1 MSKAVLMSIKPQYC
15 EKIFNG
21 EKTIE
26 VRKRVPKLKPPFK
39 VYVYC
44 TKDDKNFLWQH
55 PAYFYLDERGHNLG
69 DFPLNG
75 KVIGEFECREISPLC
90 IEVSDPAQL
99 KPLPFPGTGLTD
111 IEIINYLGNGGPGY
125 GLHIS
130 RPRLYDKPK
139 ELSRFIRPC
148 PKDLM
153 CEECNHFLEVGDK
166 CYNKSLQI
174 TRPPQSWMYVESWD
188 FDG

>member
-44 TKDDKNFLWQH
+44 TIDPKF
-55 PAYFYLDERGHNLG
+55 NLCIRTNKG
-69 DFPLNG
+69 ALTLNG
-75 KVIGEFECREISPLC
+75 FVIGEFVCREISPIC
-90 IEVSDPAQL
+90 FEASDPAQL
-99 KPLPFPGTGLTD
+99 KPLSVPGTGLTD
-111 IEIINYLGNGGPGY
+111 VEIMDYLGNGVPGY

-130 RPRLYDKPK
+130 RLRFYNKPK

-148 PKDLM
+148 PNSLY
-153 CEECNHFLEVGDK
+153 CESCAMFSENRGRCFNAA
-166 CYNKSLQI
+166 LQI

>member
-1 MSKAVLMSIKPQYC
+1 MGKALKAVLMSIRPEYC

-26 VRKRVPKLKPPFK
+26 IRKTVPKLKPAFK
-39 VYVYC
+39 VFIYC
-44 TKDDKNFLWQH
+44 TQG
-55 PAYFYLDERGHNLG
+55 PYQYLIDAHTNTT
-69 DFPLNG
+69 LNG
-75 KVIGEFECREISPLC
+75 FVIGEFECSEISPLC

-111 IEIINYLGNGGPGY
+111 IEIVNYLGNGGPGY

-130 RPRLYDKPK
+130 RLRFYKKPK
-139 ELSRFIRPC
+139 PLSRFIRPC

-166 CYNKSLQI
+166 CHNKSLQI
-174 TRPPQSWMYVESWD
+174 TRPPQSWMYVESWN

>member
-15 EKIFNG
+15 EMIFRG

-26 VRKRVPKLKPPFK
+26 IRKRAPKLKPPFK

-44 TKDDKNFLWQH
+44 TIDPKF
-55 PAYFYLDERGHNLG
+55 NLYIRTNKG
-69 DFPLNG
+69 DLTING
-75 KVIGEFECREISPLC
+75 FVIGEFECREISPIC
-90 IEVSDPAQL
+90 IEASDPAQL
-99 KPLPFPGTGLTD
+99 KPLPIPGTGLTD
-111 IEIINYLGNGGPGY
+111 VEIMDYLGNGVPGY

-130 RPRLYDKPK
+130 HLRFYKRPKP
-139 ELSRFIRPC
+139 LSRFIRPC

-166 CYNKSLQI
+166 CHNKSLQI

-188 FDG
+188 FDE

>member
-1 MSKAVLMSIKPQYC
+1 MKAVLMSIRPEYC

-44 TKDDKNFLWQH
+44 TQG
-55 PAYFYLDERGHNLG
+55 PYQYLIDAHTNTT
-69 DFPLNG
+69 LNG
-75 KVIGEFECREISPLC
+75 FVIGEFECDLLVRVLDHPEVFAHHPLIHTKALEDAC
-90 IEVSDPAQL
+90 ITQEEALKYSDSKDL
-99 KPLPFPGTGLTD
+99 F
-111 IEIINYLGNGGPGY
+111 

-148 PKDLM
+148 PNNLY
-153 CEECNHFLEVGDK
+153 CESCATFSENRGRCFNAA
-166 CYNKSLQI
+166 LQI
-174 TRPPQSWMYVESWD
+174 TRPPQSWMYVEEWD
-188 FDG
+188 FQF

>member
-26 VRKRVPKLKPPFK
+26 VRKRDPKLKPPFK

-44 TKDDKNFLWQH
+44 TKDEQQSLYSSPRGLYYNNFK
-55 PAYFYLDERGHNLG
+55 DTVR
-69 DFPLNG
+69 LNG
-75 KVIGEFECREISPLC
+75 FVIGEFECSEISPLC

-99 KPLPFPGTGLTD
+99 KPVPFPGTGLTD

-130 RPRLYDKPK
+130 HLRFYKRPKP
-139 ELSRFIRPC
+139 LSRFIRPC

-166 CYNKSLQI
+166 CHNKSLQI
-174 TRPPQSWMYVESWD
+174 TRPPQSWMYVESWNYGD
-188 FDG
+188 